1 MKELINIENY
11 NELMKS
17 NLQKIKDFIK
27 KKQYLIA
34 SHAKSRM
41 AERLITT
48 LNIEN
53 AIKNGEIIEEYPED
67 KPCPSILLLGK
78 VKKKPIHIVIGICED
93 HIRIITEYI
102 PSKEKWIN
110 YKKRR

>member
-1 MKELINIENY
+1 LEDIINIETNIV
-11 NELMKS
+11 LMK
-17 NLQKIKDFIK
+17 LTFQQIKEFIK
-27 KKQYLIA
+27 NKQYLIA
-34 SHAKSRM
+34 YHAKLRM

-48 LNIEN
+48 SDIEN
-53 AIKNGEIIEEYPED
+53 AIKNGEIIEEYPDD
-67 KPCPSILLLGK
+67 KPCPSALLLGK

-102 PSKEKWIN
+102 PSKKKWIN

>member
-1 MKELINIENY
+1 MS
-11 NELMKS
+11 S
-17 NLQKIKDFIK
+17 NLQKIHGYIK

-34 SHAKSRM
+34 SHAKLRM
-41 AERLITT
+41 VERLITT
-48 LNIEN
+48 LDIEK
-53 AIKNGEIIEEYPED
+53 AIKNGEIIEEYPDD
-67 KPCPSILLLGK
+67 KPCPSVLLLGK